1 VTATDATWA
10 LFDLDGCLID
20 SSEAIPAC
28 LNAALVELDLP
39 PYEPA
44 DLQWCIGPPLAGSIE
59 RLVAMGGLEPTPT
72 RVATGLATYREVFPD
87 LAGRLTTV
95 IDGVD
100 DLLAALPQRRAVVT
114 SKPAGAARPLVDAM
128 GLGWAFEVVHGPG
141 LDVEHEPKAVTLGR
155 ALDDLGIVDPATAVM
170 IGDRH
175 HDVDAGRERGTA
187 TVGVTWGA
195 GDRAELTAAGAD
207 HVVDHPDE
215 LLALLTA

>member
-1 VTATDATWA
+1 MTPADTSWA
-10 LFDLDGCLID
+10 LFDLDGCLVD
-20 SSEAIPAC
+20 SSRAIPAC
-28 LNAALVELDLP
+28 LNAMLADAGLP

-44 DLQWCIGPPLAGSIE
+44 DLRWCIGPPLAGSVE
-59 RLVAMGGLEPTPT
+59 RLLAMGGLEPTPA

-95 IDGVD
+95 IDGIH

-114 SKPAGAARPLVDAM
+114 SKPTAAAGPLVEAM
-128 GLGWAFEVVHGPG
+128 GLGDAFEMVHGPG
-141 LDVEHEPKAVTLGR
+141 RDVEHEAKAVTLGR
-155 ALDDLGIVDPATAVM
+155 ALDDLGVADPATAVM

-207 HVVDHPDE
+207 HVVDTPDE
-215 LLALLTA
+215 LLDLLTG